1 VRKAIEAAMGEDV
14 ATPDAAQAPHGLARV
29 RLAGPL
35 TAATA
40 PALRTRVREV
50 ARAGHARLLIDLE
63 AVTVVD
69 AAGIAALL
77 EARRVL
83 EAQAGGTLVLRANPV
98 VCRALKDTG
107 TIAAFALG
115 AGHGM

>member
-1 VRKAIEAAMGEDV
+1 MSAAEADV
-14 ATPDAAQAPHGLARV
+14 QEGVAGQL

-35 TAATA
+35 TAVTA
-40 PALRTRVREV
+40 PSFSSRVCEAVRDGQV
-50 ARAGHARLLIDLE
+50 HMVIDLR
-63 AVTVVD
+63 AVTALD

-83 EAQAGGTLVLRANPV
+83 EAQRRGTMVLRANAV

-107 TIAAFALG
+107 TIAAFALWTG
-115 AGHGM
+115 PGT

>member
-1 VRKAIEAAMGEDV
+1 MAVDTLEEPIAARPKLMAVLAG
-14 ATPDAAQAPHGLARV
+14 AARV

-40 PALRTRVREV
+40 PGLRAQVRAAVGRGV
-50 ARAGHARLLIDLE
+50 ARVVIDLQ
-63 AVTVVD
+63 AVTGLD

-77 EARRVL
+77 EARRML
-83 EAQAGGTLVLRANPV
+83 ETQAGGTLVLRTNEV

-107 TIAAFALG
+107 TIAAFALWNG
-115 AGHGM
+115 PGM

>member
-1 VRKAIEAAMGEDV
+1 MGAVETEMREDMAMS
-14 ATPDAAQAPHGLARV
+14 AAAQTTPGLERL

-35 TAATA
+35 TAVTA
-40 PALRTRVREV
+40 PALR
-50 ARAGHARLLIDLE
+50 ARIRQAVGEGRLRIVIDLQ
-63 AVTVVD
+63 AVTALD

-83 EAQAGGTLVLRANPV
+83 EAQPSGTLVLRANAV

-107 TIAAFALG
+107 TITAFALWTG
-115 AGHGM
+115 PGM

>member
-1 VRKAIEAAMGEDV
+1 MIAVEAAVQEGG
-14 ATPDAAQAPHGLARV
+14 AGLRHL

-35 TAATA
+35 TAVTA
-40 PALRTRVREV
+40 PSLRSRVCEAVRHGQV
-50 ARAGHARLLIDLE
+50 RMVIDLQ
-63 AVTVVD
+63 AVTALD

-83 EAQAGGTLVLRANPV
+83 EAQPSGTLVLRANAV

-107 TIAAFALG
+107 TIAAFALW
-115 AGHGM
+115 AGRGT